1 MLLSGQCVE
10 TQKHNNQKMDNEMK
24 KEFKLTNLRELST
37 EEQQR
42 LNGGLNTT
50 GCGSCTC
57 TCRCTKELN
66 DTKSS
71 TDDSLSYNASSQFT

>member
-1 MLLSGQCVE
+1 
-10 TQKHNNQKMDNEMK
+10 MK

-57 TCRCTKELN
+57 TCICTKELN
-66 DTKSS
+66 DKKSS
-71 TDDSLSYNASSQFT
+71 TDDAASYYASSMLS